1 MEQVAALGETL
12 RGQETKCLQQRE
24 NLSLWL
30 RHSVHDCS
38 CKSRVD
44 STRSASDARAGAVP
58 LYTSDAEKEGALEVV
73 LVLVPVV
80 HLPA

>member
-1 MEQVAALGETL
+1 MEQVAALGETS
-12 RGQETKCLQQRE
+12 RGQQTRCLQQRY

-30 RHSVHDCS
+30 RHSVHHHDCT

-44 STRSASDARAGAVP
+44 STRSASDARAGAIP
-58 LYTSDAEKEGALEVV
+58 WYTSDAEKEGALDVI
-73 LVLVPVV
+73 V